1 VAKPCSGGQAAA
13 LGSCI
18 SLFPSAL
25 FSVRIL
31 TSVVCDLV
39 LRALGFAVLCCSC
52 CCFYGFLRVG
62 VYAQQLLFV
71 AAALS

>member
-1 VAKPCSGGQAAA
+1 VAKPCSGRQAAA
-13 LGSCI
+13 LGPCI

-31 TSVVCDLV
+31 TSVICDLV
-39 LRALGFAVLCCSC
+39 LRALGFTVVAVVFVG
-52 CCFYGFLRVG
+52 FYVLEFMHSSS
-62 VYAQQLLFV
+62 LFV